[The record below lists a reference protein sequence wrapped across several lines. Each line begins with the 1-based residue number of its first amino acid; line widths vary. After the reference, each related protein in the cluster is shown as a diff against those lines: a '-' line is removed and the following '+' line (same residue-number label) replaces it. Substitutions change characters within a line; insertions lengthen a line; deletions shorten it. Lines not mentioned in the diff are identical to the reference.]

1 MFSVLNDFK
10 VIYAK
15 SRSELAKYAAGGF
28 GVDMEN
34 PEADAMIAAILKFMP
49 VRGLRNFGGITNEE
63 IEEILSELR
72 KLVE

>member
-1 MFSVLNDFK
+1 
-10 VIYAK
+10 
-15 SRSELAKYAAGGF
+15 
-28 GVDMEN
+28 MEN